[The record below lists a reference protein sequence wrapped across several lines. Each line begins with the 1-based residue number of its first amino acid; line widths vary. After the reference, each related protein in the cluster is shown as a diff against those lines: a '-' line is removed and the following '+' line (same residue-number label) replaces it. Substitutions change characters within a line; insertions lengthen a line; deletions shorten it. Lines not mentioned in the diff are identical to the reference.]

1 MNSKYIF
8 IVDVLVLI
16 IIIVLSLTNII
27 LIYIYNSLFKIT
39 SLSFKYNDNNS
50 YQVLLK
56 KLDNLSN
63 ITDDALNILLYLIFI
78 YNLLYMF
85 FKIIFNTKTVI
96 NIVNFSDIAVSNVRV
111 YSNVLFEL
119 LLFILTK
126 LISILICGY
135 LLILNIT
142 EYSVLINKEE
152 FYNINK

>member
-16 IIIVLSLTNII
+16 IMIVLSLTNII